1 MLSKSTFKIGLG
13 LQDSYPAEDSLSL
26 GLEHCFH
33 ICKLKVLNMKHFW
46 AAFLRIYVRI
56 ISFLRWDI
64 KALAQNEA

>member
-33 ICKLKVLNMKHFW
+33 ICKLKVLNMKHF
-46 AAFLRIYVRI
+46 
-56 ISFLRWDI
+56 
-64 KALAQNEA
+64 